1 MAKRPD
7 FAQKLLDDIRR
18 RKEKLGYVASSS
30 GQQPAQPPASEYHVS
45 SRRSSRGTGDIMK
58 KKKNYSLQSSKNPV
72 SAQVTEIWFST
83 KHNKTAAP
91 QVASREIVPAGRA
104 TSIQNSVDVSMALAL
119 ALSNSGKLHY
129 IAKFGN
135 ELIPHSGSI
144 YYAGTANQHLL
155 YSTKHHA
162 DRYPFL
168 SNLQVGE
175 ISKGVQ
181 KLNKILE
188 TFSDRTNFGKDSIQI
203 GRELLK
209 GAIDLEESLKML
221 ATLQEASD
229 YMVGSQGRQI
239 KLLEG
244 VEDDET
250 SDVKDNRKALM
261 YKPRISF
268 DGSINHFYKFTKA
281 NDDTIIQGQRKTPS
295 SSIKKS
301 IAKTNY
307 SQSSLDA
314 STQVATHKQSL
325 SCGPGSLPNSLYSG
339 ITHKQGHGGEP
350 GNFSTGSGKFSA
362 SKNTK
367 QLDPKSLV
375 SSSVRMPNIVAKLM
389 GLEELPMP
397 KAEGKKVEGKKEP
410 KSKKEMV
417 IGQTSIADEKVRKE
431 NKILNEN
438 GVDET
443 KDKSSKEKTNYI
455 RNMTPLSNHAPKRH
469 LEINRKI
476 ENIDIN
482 HSLKE
487 GIAKKNLVQLR
498 EMAEKEEERRN
509 ISESV
514 RQLISKSN
522 QEGDLQR
529 TKKKQPSISHDETA
543 GNKDKCMNQKD
554 NGQDCLALP
563 STQTNT
569 RGSLQKATVKVK
581 PKNEVCEIAKEK
593 ERATNIKLKATA
605 ATKSEQKSRKS
616 TEKISMHKMLS
627 SGTVVA
633 IERNSEKDRN
643 VEQPKGHAKSSH
655 QEMQNTL
662 ERTSA
667 YVELDRTSSHKNSED
682 TKLLQTYSRTDKEL
696 PQILVKTL
704 MKPVNFPTAKKVDTA
719 NMKVQK
725 GERHKVLGDSSGY
738 NRTQNEKRQQSSF
751 LHDLEKRWKERISKE
766 KGTKVSFHET
776 NSEQHLEQKT
786 KSTLVSDNSSVD
798 AGKDNEVLEEETV
811 AETNDDDII
820 KSALEAL
827 PEQEA
832 SISVDS
838 EPQPYN
844 NREKL
849 TEDVNNDRQL
859 SNCNTL
865 NQMSQAISEVNGQG
879 SLTKD
884 EHFLMQL
891 LINNQ
896 HFRNTAQEIFKIDIP
911 VGVLQTSNQACPKE
925 ENKLLLDCGYEL
937 LRRKGKREVTCA
949 MTRPHATGEAR
960 YLDALVKELND
971 DLESLKFPKETTYND
986 DIAEFLHMMLERDIE
1001 NSKPDINCLWDIGW
1015 NSSIFASVEKDEIVR
1030 DMEKHVLNGLINEL
1044 ARELVD
1050 ATINVS

>member
-30 GQQPAQPPASEYHVS
+30 SGQQPAQPPSSEHHVT
-45 SRRSSRGTGDIMK
+45 SRRSSRGTGDIIM
-58 KKKNYSLQSSKNPV
+58 KKNYSNKNPV
-72 SAQVTEIWFST
+72 SAEVTEIWFST
-83 KHNKTAAP
+83 KHSKTAAP
-91 QVASREIVPAGRA
+91 RVASREIVPVGRA
-104 TSIQNSVDVSMALAL
+104 TSSQNSVDVSMALAL

-188 TFSDRTNFGKDSIQI
+188 SFSDRTNFGKDSIQI

-244 VEDDET
+244 AEDDES
-250 SDVKDNRKALM
+250 SDIKDNQKALM

-281 NDDTIIQGQRKTPS
+281 NDGTIFQGQRKTPS
-295 SSIKKS
+295 SSIEKR

-314 STQVATHKQSL
+314 SMQVTTHKQSL

-339 ITHKQGHGGEP
+339 ITHKQGRGGEP
-350 GNFSTGSGKFSA
+350 GNFSTGSGKFST

-410 KSKKEMV
+410 KSKKEMA
-417 IGQTSIADEKVRKE
+417 IGQTSIADAKVRKE
-431 NKILNEN
+431 NKILNGN
-438 GVDET
+438 CIDET
-443 KDKSSKEKTNYI
+443 KAKSSKEKTNYI

-498 EMAEKEEERRN
+498 EKAAKEEERRN

-522 QEGDLQR
+522 LEGDQQR
-529 TKKKQPSISHDETA
+529 TKKQPSISLDETA
-543 GNKDKCMNQKD
+543 GNKDTCMNQKG

-563 STQTNT
+563 SNQTNT
-569 RGSLQKATVKVK
+569 RVSLQEATVKVK
-581 PKNEVCEIAKEK
+581 PKYAVCEIAKEK
-593 ERATNIKLKATA
+593 EHYTNIKLKATA
-605 ATKSEQKSRKS
+605 TTKSEQKSRKS
-616 TEKISMHKMLS
+616 TEKIILHKMLS

-633 IERNSEKDRN
+633 IERNSEKDGN
-643 VEQPKGHAKSSH
+643 VEHPKGHAKSSH
-655 QEMQNTL
+655 QEMQNTMG
-662 ERTSA
+662 RTSA
-667 YVELDRTSSHKNSED
+667 YVELDRTPSHKNSED

-704 MKPVNFPTAKKVDTA
+704 MKSVNFPTAKKVDAA

-766 KGTKVSFHET
+766 KGTKVSFYET

-786 KSTLVSDNSSVD
+786 KSTLLSDNSSVD
-798 AGKDNEVLEEETV
+798 AGEDKEVLEEKTV
-811 AETNDDDII
+811 VETNDDDTA
-820 KSALEAL
+820 KSAFEAL
-827 PEQEA
+827 PEQGA
-832 SISVDS
+832 SINVDS

-849 TEDVNNDRQL
+849 TEDGNNDRQL

-865 NQMSQAISEVNGQG
+865 NQMSQAISDVNGQG

-884 EHFLMQL
+884 EHLLMQC

-911 VGVLQTSNQACPKE
+911 VGVRQTSNQACPKE
-925 ENKLLLDCGYEL
+925 ENMLLLDCGYEL

-949 MTRPHATGEAR
+949 MTRPQAPGEVR

-1001 NSKPDINCLWDIGW
+1001 NTKPDINCTWDIGW
-1015 NSSIFASVEKDEIVR
+1015 NSSMFASVEKDEIVR